1 MEPSVVLSAESLR
14 ERLLQGLEAEHV
26 EVEDTTPGRCA
37 TSFKVL
43 VVSPCFRGRHCY
55 KNGLQQSK
63 LPESIFAFFLFVILS
78 FLRHLIF
85 PSLVNELLSEEL
97 KHIHAFEQ
105 RTLTPEQWA
114 KEQEAK

>member
-1 MEPSVVLSAESLR
+1 MEASGVLSAETLR

-43 VVSPCFRGRHCY
+43 VVSPRFRGKPLLQRH
-55 KNGLQQSK
+55 
-63 LPESIFAFFLFVILS
+63 
-78 FLRHLIF
+78 R
-85 PSLVNELLSEEL
+85 LVNELLADEL
-97 KHIHAFEQ
+97 KLIHAFEQ

>member
-1 MEPSVVLSAESLR
+1 MEASVVLSAESLR

-43 VVSPCFRGRHCY
+43 VVSPQFQGKPLLQRH
-55 KNGLQQSK
+55 
-63 LPESIFAFFLFVILS
+63 
-78 FLRHLIF
+78 R
-85 PSLVNELLSEEL
+85 LVNEVLAEEL

>member
-1 MEPSVVLSAESLR
+1 MEAVGSLSAEALR
-14 ERLLQGLEAEHV
+14 ERLLQELEAEHV

-43 VVSPCFRGRHCY
+43 VVSPRFRGKPLLQRH
-55 KNGLQQSK
+55 
-63 LPESIFAFFLFVILS
+63 
-78 FLRHLIF
+78 R
-85 PSLVNELLSEEL
+85 LVNEVLAEEL
-97 KHIHAFEQ
+97 KLIHAFEQ